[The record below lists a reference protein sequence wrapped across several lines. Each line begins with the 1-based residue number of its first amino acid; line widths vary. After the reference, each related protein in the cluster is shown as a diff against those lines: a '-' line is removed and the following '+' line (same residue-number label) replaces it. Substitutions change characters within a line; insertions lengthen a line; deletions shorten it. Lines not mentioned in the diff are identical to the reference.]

1 MSEPPFIHYDD
12 NLPAG
17 GFRFLH
23 VEKIST
29 RIRRYNWELV
39 AHRHRDLYQ
48 IVLIDSGAGHVN
60 FDLRTKAFSGK
71 TLIVVPPLVVHS
83 FSYSVRSFGRIL
95 TISEDYVQELSAF
108 LGNDF
113 SMLNCLSNPLVLLL
127 NEDFRD
133 DFELIHQSFDAIQD
147 NLQSRRRRAGAVLSA
162 SMLSIFGVI
171 REHALEVAAPSQET
185 QRRRML
191 YNNFRDLLEAH
202 FREQLSI
209 AEYAKMMSITERTLH
224 RACRDVAGS
233 SPLKIAHRRIV
244 LEAQR
249 LLLYSSL
256 SIGEVAYYLGF
267 NDPSSFSRFF
277 VDHMEEPPQTFRR
290 TRLG

>member
-29 RIRRYNWELV
+29 RVRRYNWELV

-48 IVLIDSGAGHVN
+48 VVLIDSGAGQVS
-60 FDLRTKAFSGK
+60 FDLRSKTFSGK

-95 TISEDYVQELSAF
+95 TISEDYVRELSSF
-108 LGNDF
+108 LGNEASVLD
-113 SMLNCLSNPLVLLL
+113 SLSNSLVLLL
-127 NEDFRD
+127 NDDFRD
-133 DFELIHQSFDAIQD
+133 DFDLLSQSFDAIQD
-147 NLQSRRRRAGAVLSA
+147 NLQSKRRRAGAVLSA

-171 REHALEVAAPSQET
+171 REHALEVAAPSLET

-191 YNNFRDLLEAH
+191 YNNFRTLLEEH

-209 AEYAKMMSITERTLH
+209 AEYANMMSIAERTLH
-224 RACRDVAGS
+224 RACKDVTGS
-233 SPLKIAHRRIV
+233 SPLKIAHRRVV

-256 SIGEVAYYLGF
+256 SIGEIAYHLGF
-267 NDPSSFSRFF
+267 SDPSSFSRFF
-277 VDHMEEPPQTFRR
+277 VDQMDEPPQTFRR
-290 TRLG
+290 MRLG